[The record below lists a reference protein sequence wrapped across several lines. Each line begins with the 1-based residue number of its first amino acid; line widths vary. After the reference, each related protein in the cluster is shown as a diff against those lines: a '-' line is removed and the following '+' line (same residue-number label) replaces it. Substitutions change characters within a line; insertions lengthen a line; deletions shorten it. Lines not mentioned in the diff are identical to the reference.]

1 MFGFRKYE
9 ENMSEKK
16 IARKRKIREK
26 KKEK

>member
-9 ENMSEKK
+9 ESMSEKK
-16 IARKRKIREK
+16 ITRKRKIREK